1 MKTLDEV
8 IELCEKALWCAYL
21 PQDDTTTTAGLA
33 LHYLREYREMKEHLA
48 CLDAVALH
56 GEDTQRVNNPALTWD
71 ELREMEGKP
80 VWVEE
85 IEDDKILFGQWD
97 IISGFGYSENFDL
110 IDYENPIIN
119 FYISGNRTKFG
130 LGKTWQA
137 YKKEKE

>member
-71 ELREMEGKP
+71 ELQKMVGKP
-80 VWVEE
+80 VWVEVYDPIDE
-85 IEDDKILFGQWD
+85 KSGWHTTFWSLIEF
-97 IISGFGYSENFDL
+97 
-110 IDYENPIIN
+110 IN
-119 FYISGNRTKFG
+119 DEYICLRDNDGEQQCYQKKSTE
-130 LGKTWQA
+130 WQA
-137 YKKEKE
+137 YRKETNV

>member
-1 MKTLDEV
+1 MRTLDEV
-8 IELCEKALWCAYL
+8 IAMAEHCWQPMPESLCATCPSENKTNKCRLYSDILYYL
-21 PQDDTTTTAGLA
+21 K
-33 LHYLREYREMKEHLA
+33 EYKKLDS
-48 CLDAVALH
+48 LDAIAFP
-56 GEDTQRVNNPALTWD
+56 EDDNSALTWD
-71 ELREMEGKP
+71 ELRQMEGKP

-97 IISGFGYSENFDL
+97 IVSGFGYSENFDL

-137 YKKEKE
+137 YRKER